1 MQRIPDRRT
10 VCLIRRLDNALVK
23 KRNQILVEYNL
34 TAAQADVIAFVL
46 KNRDKAEINLLDV
59 QRHLMVSHPT
69 VVGIVSRL
77 EEKGLL
83 TQEQSERDARFVRLA
98 PTIACC
104 ALEDILKR
112 AAADSEARILR
123 SMTRSERAEF
133 VRLLELALK
142 DSGE

>member
-1 MQRIPDRRT
+1 

-34 TAAQADVIAFVL
+34 TAAQADVIAFIL
-46 KNRDKAEINLLDV
+46 KNRDEGEINLLDV
-59 QRHLMVSHPT
+59 QRYLMVSHPT

-83 TQEQSERDARFVRLA
+83 SQEQSERDARFVRLK
-98 PTIACC
+98 PTRACC
-104 ALEDILKR
+104 ALEEVLKQ

-123 SMTRSERAEF
+123 SMTKSERAEF
-133 VRLLELALK
+133 VRLLELALQ
-142 DSGE
+142 DSGA